1 MVDGAP
7 ALVTIPAD
15 AADAT
20 PEVPTDAVIDPES
33 PAWLLGWKVVA
44 EVPPEPLVPE
54 AGVKLDDAVG
64 GA

>member
-7 ALVTIPAD
+7 ALVTIAAD

-20 PEVPTDAVIDPES
+20 PEVPMVAVTDPES
-33 PAWLLGWKVVA
+33 GAWLLGWKVVV
-44 EVPPEPLVPE
+44 EVPADPLVPAE
-54 AGVKLDDAVG
+54 GVKLPPDP